1 MHRVVYND
9 GEMKVINGMRKKFN
23 NGEVSSKRIM
33 VTRDWIILNEYLG
46 INPESGDLVFF
57 PCYGTE
63 SMYVGNIK
71 NYSSALSGVTI
82 KVFIEIVFLG
92 GGNANMLVCDCLENT
107 GSLLAR
113 SLREVGSSFKRE
125 MRELMAALECSKV
138 NTLRYRGE
146 FLKRIFRDMWVLTL
160 RYPDRYKGKF
170 LTVVA
175 NRTAVKDG
183 RSSFGDVIARV
194 LDKELERK
202 KVTKAKEIM
211 EGTELGIP
219 SYEYISRVNDNMYR
233 IKRLLE

>member
-1 MHRVVYND
+1 MHRVVYNSSD
-9 GEMKVINGMRKKFN
+9 TKVINGMRKKFN
-23 NGEVSSKRIM
+23 NGEVSSKRMM
-33 VTRDWIILNEYLG
+33 VTRDWIKLSEYLG
-46 INPESGDLVFF
+46 INPESGDLVLY

-71 NYSSALSGVTI
+71 NCSSALSGVAI
-82 KVFIEIVFLG
+82 KVFIEIFFLG

-113 SLREVGSSFKRE
+113 SLREVGSGFKRE
-125 MRELMAALECSKV
+125 MRELMDALEYPIGNK
-138 NTLRYRGE
+138 LKYRGE

-170 LTVVA
+170 LTVVEY
-175 NRTAVKDG
+175 RTSVKDG
-183 RSSFGDVIARV
+183 RSSFGDMIARA

-211 EGTELGIP
+211 EDTELGIP
-219 SYEYISRVNDNMYR
+219 VYEYISRVNDNMYM
-233 IKRLLE
+233 IKRLLK